1 MKEFL
6 TEQLER
12 TNYWLAFAEAKN
24 VGLVALNIAIVA
36 ACTQITE
43 IPIIL
48 RVLLCCL
55 FLVAIMVSLVSFVSN
70 LSGKIGKKNK
80 EDSNKYNLIFYRD
93 VAKIKDVDTYLNAL
107 KINYKLEQKDEEKPL
122 YKDFVTEIIINSEIA
137 VYKYNMFNLAIA
149 IDIGTIII
157 FIISLIVA

>member
-1 MKEFL
+1 
-6 TEQLER
+6 
-12 TNYWLAFAEAKN
+12 
-24 VGLVALNIAIVA
+24 
-36 ACTQITE
+36 
-43 IPIIL
+43 
-48 RVLLCCL
+48 
-55 FLVAIMVSLVSFVSN
+55 MVSLVSFVSN

-107 KINYKLEQKDEEKPL
+107 KINYKLEQKDDEKPL

-137 VYKYNMFNLAIA
+137 VYKYNMFNLAVA
-149 IDIGTIII
+149 IDIVTIII